1 MSAVVKTAD
10 AGKTVRDAGAEMAK
24 SARDASNPDTQPA
37 AQPVRKVVEAT
48 SRAEIRK
55 NAEAAGQN
63 LQNAAQELRGTM
75 ERSDEPARDARDA
88 ADAVHQ
94 AGGRA
99 VESTMAGQLGRM
111 PAMQDKAFK
120 QAAGR
125 TQQNLGVMMQTG
137 VMLADGF
144 QTVMREWAD
153 YTRQAMQCNIDGMN
167 SILRARTPQDLV
179 AAQNALLNQE
189 MRVMLNSSIRIAEAT
204 AKVAKEASHSISGR
218 AQPRDQ

>member
-24 SARDASNPDTQPA
+24 SAHDASNPDTQPA

-48 SRAEIRK
+48 GRAEIRK

-75 ERSDEPARDARDA
+75 ERSDEPARDA

-120 QAAGR
+120 QVAGR

-144 QTVMREWAD
+144 QMVMREWAD

-179 AAQNALLNQE
+179 AAQSALLNQE
-189 MRVMLNSSIRIAEAT
+189 MHVMLNSRIRIAEAT
-204 AKVAKEASHSISGR
+204 AKVAKEASQSISGR

>member
-1 MSAVVKTAD
+1 MAAVVKNAD
-10 AGKTVRDAGAEMAK
+10 AGKTVRDAGAEVAK
-24 SARDASNPDTQPA
+24 SARDASNPD

-75 ERSDEPARDARDA
+75 ERSDEPAGDDGNA

-94 AGGRA
+94 AGGRV
-99 VESTMAGQLGRM
+99 VEQLGRM

-120 QAAGR
+120 QVAGR

-167 SILRARTPQDLV
+167 SILRARTPQDLL
-179 AAQNALLNQE
+179 AAQNALLNEE
-189 MRVMLNSSIRIAEAT
+189 MRVMLNSSIKIAEAT
-204 AKVAKEASHSISGR
+204 ARVAKEASQSIGGR
-218 AQPRDQ
+218 AQPRDR

>member
-1 MSAVVKTAD
+1 
-10 AGKTVRDAGAEMAK
+10 
-24 SARDASNPDTQPA
+24 
-37 AQPVRKVVEAT
+37 
-48 SRAEIRK
+48 
-55 NAEAAGQN
+55 
-63 LQNAAQELRGTM
+63 M
-75 ERSDEPARDARDA
+75 ERSDESAGDA

-94 AGGRA
+94 AGGRV
-99 VESTMAGQLGRM
+99 VEQLGRM

-120 QAAGR
+120 QVAGR

-204 AKVAKEASHSISGR
+204 AKVAKEASQSISGR